1 MSSPASARPPYGY
14 ALRDRL
20 LLLTLGIVIVLVGLT
35 LGIIDAFVRQQVRR
49 EVTEELV
56 TTGAVF
62 ERFLQLRAGWMRG
75 QSHVVAEDP
84 RFSATLDLPD
94 ADPAALART
103 VLDPARRF
111 QSILGSELFI
121 ATDDRGRALAQLE
134 LSRPTDIDRQRDDGD
149 EQIWTVAGRDYA
161 VTSVSLGAHVITVGA
176 GGGAPRPDVRDL
188 QAAIIDLGLRERL
201 HQPGAERSVTTQLQ
215 ELFVADLVAVRE
227 AAGEPGG
234 DLLDLVVRRIDSG
247 RDLSGWPSIRKAL
260 AGLPSAGLRI
270 EGRRLFHVDV
280 VPVWSPDRL
289 VGTLTTGF
297 EIDDDLAGEL
307 RDMTHSQVSFFDHQ
321 GRLVA
326 STWAESLRVT
336 LETQL
341 LDAGIDGTPYEIMV
355 GDETYLSRV
364 RHFGQ
369 LLDGVQ
375 QGQAVQGTYLMQR
388 SLDSAFVFLHILEEV
403 LLAVGVLVLALAA
416 GLSFLGARRLSRPV
430 GALVEGTRRLAAG
443 DLQHRISDRSR
454 SELGQLAESFNDM
467 AGALSTSR
475 EALEESERA
484 YRDLFDNAQDLV
496 FTTDLQYRIRTVNK
510 AGLAFLGHDHDKLR
524 GQSLFELVAPAQRQ
538 RVADDMQQ
546 VPAGTPRPLVEAAL
560 LREQDTEATFEIVSR
575 WIVEAGEP
583 VGIHAIGRD
592 ITQRREREQATIRFR
607 EQLAQAEKLRA
618 LGEMAAGV
626 AHNFNNLLTVVVG
639 NAELISLHEDV
650 PEPIRKDTERI
661 LESARRCSAIVR
673 RIQTF
678 GRPIDM
684 ADIDQVDLC
693 QVARDIIDIT
703 SPKWKTGPELAGQSV
718 SVELDLEPVPPIL
731 SQGSAWE
738 EILSNLIFNAVDAM
752 PDGGTIIVSTRH
764 VDDTAVIEVTD
775 TGTGMDEE
783 TRRRIFE
790 PFFSTKQESA
800 GTGLGL
806 STVWG
811 LVSTLGGTISVD
823 SKQGQGTAFAISMPV
838 AEIAVGASAAPVSLS
853 ATMPSLR
860 ILVVDDE
867 PRVLELVPPLLTGH
881 TVDTASD
888 GGQGLRCLAEA
899 QYDIIL
905 SDWVMAEAS
914 GLEVAAEARSRNRDT
929 VVVLMTGWDPGGSAN
944 DQQAVDLRLAKPFER
959 EDVERVMQEAIAL
972 WLERQ
977 GAQTRP
983 GSLPNS

>member
-1 MSSPASARPPYGY
+1 MNLPAPVRPPYGY

-49 EVTEELV
+49 EVAEELV

-94 ADPAALART
+94 ADPEALART

-121 ATDDRGRALAQLE
+121 ATDNRGLALAQLE
-134 LSRPTDIDRQRDDGD
+134 LSRPVSIDSWRAEGGV
-149 EQIWTVAGRDYA
+149 QIWRVAGEDYA
-161 VTSVSLGAHVITVGA
+161 VTSAVFDNHLLTIGF
-176 GGGAPRPDVRDL
+176 GGGVLPPAGPDL
-188 QAAIIDLGLRERL
+188 ESAIIDLHLRDRL
-201 HQPGAERSVTTQLQ
+201 QQPGGERDITTQLQ
-215 ELFVADLVAVRE
+215 EFFVADLAAVQR
-227 AAGEPGG
+227 ADAPRRG
-234 DLLDLVVRRIDSG
+234 DVLDMIVRHTDSG

-260 AGLPSAGLRI
+260 AGVPSEGLRI

-297 EIDDDLAGEL
+297 EIDDALAGEL
-307 RDMTHSQVSFFDHQ
+307 RDMTHSHVSFFDHQ
-321 GRLVA
+321 GRMVA
-326 STWAESLRVT
+326 STWSDTLRQR
-336 LETQL
+336 LEARLAHTSDDEQ
-341 LDAGIDGTPYEIMV
+341 PFEIIV
-355 GDETYLSRV
+355 GDETYLSHAR
-364 RHFGQ
+364 RFGH

-375 QGQAVQGTYLMQR
+375 PGEAVQGTYLIQR
-388 SLDSAFVFLHILEEV
+388 SLDSAFAFLHTLEEV
-403 LLAVGVLVLALAA
+403 LLLVGILVLALAA
-416 GLSFLGARRLSRPV
+416 GLSFFGARRLTRPV
-430 GALVEGTRRLAAG
+430 DALVEGTQRLAAG
-443 DLQHRISDRSR
+443 DLQHRIVEQSR

-467 AGALSTSR
+467 AGALSRSR

-496 FTTDLQYRIRTVNK
+496 FTTDLQHHILTVNK
-510 AGLAFLGHDHDKLR
+510 AGLAFLGYQQEELR
-524 GQSLFELVAPAQRQ
+524 GRSLFELVSSPQRQ
-538 RVADDMQQ
+538 RVRGAMEQ
-546 VPAGTPRPLVEAAL
+546 VPAGQPRPLVEAAL
-560 LREQDTEATFEIVSR
+560 VRQQNSEATFEIVSR
-575 WIVEAGEP
+575 WIVEAGVP
-583 VGIHAIGRD
+583 VGVHAIGRD

-684 ADIDQVDLC
+684 ADIDRVDLC
-693 QVARDIIDIT
+693 KVAREIVDIT
-703 SPKWKTGPELAGQSV
+703 SPKWKTGPELAGHSV
-718 SVELDLEPVPPIL
+718 SVELDLQPVPPIL

-752 PDGGTIIVSTRH
+752 PSGGTITISTRH
-764 VDDTAVIEVTD
+764 EDESAVISVSD

-811 LVSTLGGTISVD
+811 LVSTLGGTVSVD
-823 SKQGQGTAFAISMPV
+823 STLGQGTSFAIRMPV
-838 AEIAVGASAAPVSLS
+838 AEIGPIDASAAPKPQTDV
-853 ATMPSLR
+853 PSLR
-860 ILVVDDE
+860 VLVVDDE
-867 PRVLELVPPLLTGH
+867 PRVLELVPPVLSGH
-881 TVDTASD
+881 VVDTAIH
-888 GGQGLRCLAEA
+888 GGEGLRCLAEA
-899 QYDIIL
+899 QYDIVL
-905 SDWVMAEAS
+905 TDWVMAEAS
-914 GLEVAAEARSRNRDT
+914 GLEVALEARSRNPHT
-929 VVVLMTGWDPGGSAN
+929 VVVLMTGWDPGTGAS

-959 EDVERVMQEAIAL
+959 EDVERVMAEAIAL
-972 WLERQ
+972 WQKR
-977 GAQTRP
+977 AQARSISSP
-983 GSLPNS
+983 AS